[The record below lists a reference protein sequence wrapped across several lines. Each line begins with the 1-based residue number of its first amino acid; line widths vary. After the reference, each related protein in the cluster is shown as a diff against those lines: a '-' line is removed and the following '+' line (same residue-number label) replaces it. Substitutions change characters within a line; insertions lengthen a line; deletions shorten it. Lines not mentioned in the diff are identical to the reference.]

1 MSGICNQECKK
12 EELLGKVSEY
22 ALRLHL
28 NTLCMYRV
36 EALKGWAKINHQG
49 KKNHWGTTI

>member
-28 NTLCMYRV
+28 NTSLEYTVHVQSRSS
-36 EALKGWAKINHQG
+36 ERLG
-49 KKNHWGTTI
+49 KN